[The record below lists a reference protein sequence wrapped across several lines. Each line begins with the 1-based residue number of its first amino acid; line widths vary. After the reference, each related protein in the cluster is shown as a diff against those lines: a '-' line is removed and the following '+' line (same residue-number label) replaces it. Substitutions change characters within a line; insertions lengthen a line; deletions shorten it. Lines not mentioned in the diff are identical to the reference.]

1 MLRLFRQVSLHQLRS
16 NGARTA
22 LVIGGIATGTAL
34 MVAIAIINRSVLD
47 DFRRTLELI
56 AGPAQLEITLGTG
69 EVGFPEATVDTA
81 RADPGVEVA
90 LGLVRG
96 SLAVADDPGETL
108 ELFGV
113 DLTQE
118 DTLARYHIGLTDGGS
133 DTLAWLAD
141 PRSIALTTSFAASRG
156 LGVGDPLR
164 LSTREGMATFTVRGL
179 LEPQGMARAFGGA
192 LAVMDLPAA
201 QMALGK
207 DHLVDQIDLVLRG
220 NAAPEVVQRRL
231 GATLPP
237 TLSIAPP
244 LQRGTLYEGI
254 LASFQAMLTGLS
266 LLCLLAGIYI
276 VYNTTST
283 GAAHRAFVLASL
295 RLSGAD
301 PGQLLRLLLLEALA
315 LGVLGVLVGLP
326 LGIGLAH
333 LLLGMVSASMGVI
346 FQLRFPVDRLVV
358 EARTLLPLAAAGIGA
373 SLFASYFAAR
383 RVTSREPLEVLR
395 ADPRSLGPHTRVGL
409 LVVLWLATSA
419 VVVAALALEVR
430 LKSSLWGNIGS
441 TLWLASAIVIAV
453 PLVHVSARLLGRW
466 LARLFGPEGRV
477 AAESLLRA
485 PTRTGVTVAAIALV
499 LAVAITVASLSLSHR
514 TSVKGYFVNGF
525 LASDL
530 AVSAVATEGGWLES
544 PIPATLAVDL
554 RALPGVRATDMLRI
568 VPGMMYQGQRVAL
581 AALSDGLLEP
591 SRYPR
596 SWYRAGDPD
605 SAARAVREGRGINV
619 SESFADRFGKR
630 LGDPVDLDTPSG
642 VLTLPVVGIVPDYV
656 SNRGTVILSRS
667 VFVTHWREPT
677 VNRILVFLEP
687 GASRDAVRRLI
698 LETFSNRYRLK
709 VQSLEEG
716 VDYLARKIDEAYAFT
731 VAIELLI
738 VIVTLAG
745 IFDLLLADLWERR
758 RELALWRVIGA
769 DERTVRRSVVIESA
783 AIGILGS
790 VLGLFFGVVTT
801 WIWLDVNYRYLLG
814 YYLDF
819 HFAFATTARF
829 VALVLVATI
838 LAGWGAA
845 RHATR
850 QPILTGIQAE

>member
-1 MLRLFRQVSLHQLRS
+1 VLRLFRQVSLHQLRS

-56 AGPAQLEITLGTG
+56 AGPAQLEITLGAG

-96 SLAVADDPGETL
+96 SLAVADDPGDTL

-118 DTLARYHIGLTDGGS
+118 DTLARYHIALAEGGS

-141 PRSIALTTSFAASRG
+141 PRSIALTASFAASRG
-156 LGVGDPLR
+156 LGVGDRLR

-207 DHLVDQIDLVLRG
+207 DHLVDQIDLVLRR
-220 NAAPEVVQRRL
+220 NVAPEVVQRRL
-231 GATLPP
+231 AATLPP

-266 LLCLLAGIYI
+266 LLCLVAGIYI

-283 GAAHRAFVLASL
+283 GAAHRAVVLASL

-301 PGQLLRLLLLEALA
+301 PGQLLRLLLLEALV

-346 FQLRFPVDRLVV
+346 FQLRFPVERLVV
-358 EARTLLPLAAAGIGA
+358 EARTLLPLAAAGIAA

-395 ADPRSLGPHTRVGL
+395 ADARSLGPRPRVGL
-409 LVVLWLATSA
+409 LVALWLATSA

-430 LKSSLWGNIGS
+430 LKSSVWGNIGS

-596 SWYRAGDPD
+596 SWYRAGDPER
-605 SAARAVREGRGINV
+605 AARAVREGRGVNV

-698 LETFSNRYRLK
+698 LDTFSNRYRLK

-738 VIVTLAG
+738 VVVTLAG

-769 DERTVRRSVVIESA
+769 DERAVRRSVVIESA

-790 VLGLFFGVVTT
+790 LLGLFFGVVTT